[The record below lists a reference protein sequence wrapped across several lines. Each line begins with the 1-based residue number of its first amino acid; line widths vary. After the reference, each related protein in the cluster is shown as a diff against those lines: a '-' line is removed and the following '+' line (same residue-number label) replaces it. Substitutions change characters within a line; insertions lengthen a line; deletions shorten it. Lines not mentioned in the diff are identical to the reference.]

1 LRVVRGV
8 RTTQNTQVVR
18 EIAPEVAAA
27 AAAAAVVAEFNN
39 SACYRVG
46 NERKQRYREGEK
58 MNGRR

>member
-1 LRVVRGV
+1 MPFESRSWCADD
-8 RTTQNTQVVR
+8 TNTQVVR
-18 EIAPEVAAA
+18 ENAPEV

-58 MNGRR
+58 TNGRR